1 MFRLTYSILMVA
13 TVAHGFQQETNAID
27 PEREKDVYAIYSL
40 MLTNPKTSHGA
51 DSSERYLIRAA
62 TVPGTPRNP
71 CVRPP
76 KEREADF
83 GEVLADFDQR
93 SDTARQLERK
103 LSIQKPYV
111 LLNADQAKQFVEERS
126 LNPNRPKTR
135 DEQFRGVSDLY
146 SLSDV
151 YFNPRRTLALTAIS
165 SWCGLLCGSFQW
177 KVFEKTD
184 NGNWKELDWSTCIT
198 VARIY

>member
-1 MFRLTYSILMVA
+1 MFRLTYSILMAA
-13 TVAHGFQQETNAID
+13 TVAYGFQQETNAID

-51 DSSERYLIRAA
+51 DKDGRYLIRAT
-62 TVPGTPRNP
+62 TVPGSPQVP

-83 GEVLADFDQR
+83 GEVLADFERR

-111 LLNADQAKQFVEERS
+111 LLTADQAKQFIEEHS
-126 LNPNRPKTR
+126 LHPNRPKPR
-135 DEQFRGVSDLY
+135 EEQFLGVADLY

-151 YFNPRRTLALTAIS
+151 YLNPRRTLALTAIS

-177 KVFEKTD
+177 KVFEKTES
-184 NGNWKELDWSTCIT
+184 GKWEELDWSTCMV

>member
-1 MFRLTYSILMVA
+1 MIA
-13 TVAHGFQQETNAID
+13 TVAYGFQQETNAID
-27 PEREKDVYAIYSL
+27 PEREKEVYAIYSL

-51 DSSERYLIRAA
+51 DRNERYLIRAA
-62 TVPGTPRNP
+62 TVPGTPRFP

-83 GEVLADFDQR
+83 REVLADFEQR

-111 LLNADQAKQFVEERS
+111 LLNADQAKQFIEERS
-126 LNPNRPKTR
+126 MNPNRPKTR
-135 DEQFRGVSDLY
+135 EEQFRGVTDLY

-151 YFNPRRTLALTAIS
+151 YFNQRRTLALTAIS
-165 SWCGLLCGSFQW
+165 SWCGSLCGFYQW

-184 NGNWKELDWSTCIT
+184 GGNWEARDWSTCMT

>member
-1 MFRLTYSILMVA
+1 LIIAGIAR
-13 TVAHGFQQETNAID
+13 GFQQETNAID
-27 PEREKDVYAIYSL
+27 PEREKDVYGIYSL
-40 MLTNPKTSHGA
+40 LLTNPKTSHGA
-51 DSSERYLIRAA
+51 DSNERYLIRAA
-62 TVPGTPRNP
+62 TVPGTPRVP

-83 GEVLADFDQR
+83 REVLADFER
-93 SDTARQLERK
+93 RPDTVRQLERK
-103 LSIQKPYV
+103 LTIQKPYV
-111 LLNADQAKQFVEERS
+111 LLDADQVRQFVEEHS
-126 LNPNRPKTR
+126 LKPNRPR
-135 DEQFRGVSDLY
+135 SREEQFRGVSDLY

-151 YFNPRRTLALTAIS
+151 YFNQRRTLALTAIS

-184 NGNWKELDWSTCIT
+184 SGNWKELDWSTCIT

>member
-1 MFRLTYSILMVA
+1 MFWLACSLLMVA

-40 MLTNPKTSHGA
+40 MLTNPKTSHG
-51 DSSERYLIRAA
+51 SNERYLIRAT
-62 TVPGTPRNP
+62 TVPGTPRGA

-76 KEREADF
+76 KEREAEF
-83 GEVLADFDQR
+83 GEVLTDFDQR

-103 LSIQKPYV
+103 LLLQKPYV
-111 LLNADQAKQFVEERS
+111 LLTADQANQFATERS

-135 DEQFRGVSDLY
+135 DELFRGVTDLF
-146 SLSDV
+146 SFSDV
-151 YFNPRRTLALTAIS
+151 YFNRRRTLALTAIS
-165 SWCGLLCGSFQW
+165 SWCGSLCALYQW

-184 NGNWKELDWSTCIT
+184 SGNWKELDWSTCIT

>member
-1 MFRLTYSILMVA
+1 MFRLTYSLLMIA
-13 TVAHGFQQETNAID
+13 SIAHGFQQETNSID
-27 PEREKDVYAIYSL
+27 PEREKDVYTIYSL
-40 MLTNPKTSHGA
+40 MLTNPKTSHGP
-51 DSSERYLIRAA
+51 DSNERYLIRAA

-83 GEVLADFDQR
+83 REVLADFERR
-93 SDTARQLERK
+93 SDAARQLERK

-111 LLNADQAKQFVEERS
+111 LLNADQVMQFIEKRT
-126 LNPNRPKTR
+126 LNPKTR
-135 DEQFRGVSDLY
+135 EEQFRGVTDLY
-146 SLSDV
+146 GLSDV
-151 YFNPRRTLALTAIS
+151 YFNQRRTLALTAIS
-165 SWCGLLCGSFQW
+165 SWCGSLCGFYQW

-184 NGNWKELDWSTCIT
+184 SGNWEELDWSTCMA